1 MSVEVKDLDLKNV
14 MWVKRNR
21 NDIKICM
28 PKVDGEFPFEIPN
41 NKPSVVYTF
50 EECAWH
56 HEDSRVYL
64 LNAIT
69 PYIENLVI
77 YHFVEY
83 KGIVFGDRLSK
94 LDKIVSIDTELLK
107 VNDPIYSIGTD
118 PENPGGDV
126 YDISVGL
133 TDIVD
138 VTEVT
143 KRFAVGATGNIHWNG
158 HTRNGQITSV
168 QISNG
173 ELIIQFKKIHKGDYL
188 NLDIREFLRKVYK

>member
-21 NDIKICM
+21 NDVKICM

-56 HEDSRVYL
+56 HGDNRVYL

-83 KGIVFGDRLSK
+83 NGIVFGDRLSK
-94 LDKIVSIDTELLK
+94 LDKIVSINTELLK

-143 KRFAVGATGNIHWNG
+143 KRFAVGVTGNIYWNG
-158 HTRNGQITSV
+158 FTRNGQITSV